1 MSNIIDKDSNFS
13 INQQGYAAFDALSLK
28 QLIIDRLNQNST
40 FTDQNFEGS
49 NISAIIDIISYSYH
63 VLLFYLNRTASESLF
78 SQATLY
84 ENINKIVKE
93 LNYKPIGY
101 QTSLLSFEAQAD
113 TSLEKDT
120 YTIQRYSYFTL
131 NGINYSFTSDVSF
144 TKETDAE
151 EFLQEFSENNLLSQ
165 GIYVEY
171 PPYFAI
177 GDDFETVSIAFVSD
191 NENEVIDHF
200 NIDVYVKEKDSNTWF
215 KYEETPSL
223 FLNDS
228 IARKFEKRLNENQR
242 YEIKFGNNI
251 TGRKLQQGD
260 EVAIYFL
267 KSDGSQGEVDIGLLN
282 GNGLFLYKTVKYN
295 QILTDTVS
303 QNLRYLTET
312 EAKQLT
318 FVNNEPSTK
327 FQDLESAEQ
336 IKTNAPKIYNSQYR
350 LVTSSD
356 YESFINRN
364 FANIISSTK
373 AVNNWDYVN
382 GHLRYYFD
390 IELNKPNTDSRV
402 LFNQT
407 KFADTCD
414 FNNVYVYAVPRLEKI
429 TSLTKRTNYLNT
441 SQKELILNE
450 LQNYKMLT
458 SEVIINDPVYVS
470 VDLGIRRTNEVLTPE
485 IADQSKLVITKN
497 ILSQIDSQSI
507 KNEIY
512 NIIKSYFD
520 STNNSLGKLFNIND
534 LTNQI
539 FAINGVSDFY
549 IERTDSIGTFKI
561 PGLNFLVWNP
571 VYPEGDINI
580 VSQNYQI
587 PYFKYPFLNNPLD
600 FLNKIE
606 VISVSNVNTKI
617 EY

>member
-1 MSNIIDKDSNFS
+1 MSTLIEQDSNFA

-28 QLIIDRLNQNST
+28 QLIVDRLNQTST

-49 NISAIIDIISYSYH
+49 NISAIIDIVAYSYH

-101 QTSLLSFEAQAD
+101 QTSLLTFETKAD
-113 TSLEKDT
+113 KSLDKDT
-120 YTIQRYSYFTL
+120 YSIQRYSYFTL

-144 TKETDAE
+144 TKETTSE
-151 EFLQEFSENNLLSQ
+151 EFLQEFSRNNLLSQ

-177 GDDFETVSIAFVSD
+177 GDDFETLSVAFVSD

-200 NIDVYVKEKDSNTWF
+200 NIDVYVREKNSNKWF

-228 IARKFEKRLNENQR
+228 IARTFEKRLNENQR

-260 EVAIYFL
+260 EVALYFL
-267 KSDGSQGEVDIGLLN
+267 KSDGSQGEVDVGLLN

-295 QILTDTVS
+295 QILIDTVS
-303 QNLRYLTET
+303 QNLRYLTEN

-336 IKTNAPKIYNSQYR
+336 IKINAPKIYNAQYR

-356 YESFINRN
+356 YETFVNRN

-390 IELNKPNTDSRV
+390 INLNKPNNDSRI

-407 KFADTCD
+407 KFADACD

-441 SQKELILNE
+441 AQKELILNE

-458 SEVIINDPVYVS
+458 SEVIINDPVYIA
-470 VDLGIRRTNEVLTPE
+470 VDFGIKRVNETLTPE

-507 KNEIY
+507 KNEVY
-512 NIIKSYFD
+512 NIIRNYFD
-520 STNNSLGKLFNIND
+520 STNNSLGKLFDINEI
-534 LTNQI
+534 TNQI
-539 FAINGVSDFY
+539 FSVNGVSDFY
-549 IERTDSIGTFKI
+549 IERTDSTGTFKNA
-561 PGLNFLVWNP
+561 GLNFLIWNP
-571 VYPEGDINI
+571 VYPDGDINI
-580 VSQNYQI
+580 VAQNYQI

-600 FLNKIE
+600 FISKIE
-606 VISVSNVNTKI
+606 VISVNNANTKI